1 MTNPRPIRVLVVDD
15 SATVRMVLARRFS
28 EQPDMEVVGQAR
40 DGIQALEQARELQ
53 PDVITLDVE
62 MPRMDGLAALE
73 RLMAETPTRV
83 VMISS
88 LTRAGTDATIRALEL
103 GAVDFIEKPTAGGIQ
118 VPQRLGEEL
127 TEKVRAAARTRLR
140 RARPPAPA
148 ERPAGAVPVA
158 PARNAFH
165 RKIIVIGS
173 STGGPQALREVT
185 TRLPADLGVPV
196 VIVQHMPAG
205 FTLSLAQRLNQLGP
219 LPVDEARE
227 GSRLED
233 GRIML
238 APGGY
243 HLVFDRQ
250 GVAHLN
256 SDPEEGGVRPAVNI
270 TMQSLVEDLRAPIVA
285 AVLTGMGQD
294 GTRGARLIKDA
305 RGEVLVQ
312 DEATC
317 VVYGMPRA
325 VVEAGL
331 ADEVVPLEQ
340 IAEAIDR
347 RVRRIAAVR
356 AQ

>member
-1 MTNPRPIRVLVVDD
+1 MMSPRPIRVLVVDD
-15 SATVRMVLARRFS
+15 SATVRMVLVRRFS

-40 DGIQALEQARELQ
+40 DGVQALEMARELQ
-53 PDVITLDVE
+53 PDVITLDIE
-62 MPRMDGLAALE
+62 MPRMDGLTALE
-73 RLMAETPTRV
+73 RLMAETPSRV
-83 VMISS
+83 IMISS
-88 LTRAGTDATIRALEL
+88 LTRAGADATIRALEL

-127 TEKVRAAARTRLR
+127 TEKVRAAARSRLR
-140 RARPPAPA
+140 RGRASAPV
-148 ERPAGAVPVA
+148 ERPAGTPVA
-158 PARNAFH
+158 APSRASFH

-227 GSRLED
+227 GSKLED
-233 GRIML
+233 GRILL
-238 APGGY
+238 APGGH

-256 SDPEEGGVRPAVNI
+256 DGPEEGGVRPAVNV

-294 GTRGARLIKDA
+294 GTRGAGLIKAA
-305 RGEVLVQ
+305 RGEVVVQ

-325 VVEAGL
+325 IVEAGL
-331 ADEVVPLEQ
+331 ADEVAPLEQ
-340 IAEAIDR
+340 IADAIDR
-347 RVRRIAAVR
+347 RVRRVGTAR
-356 AQ
+356 T